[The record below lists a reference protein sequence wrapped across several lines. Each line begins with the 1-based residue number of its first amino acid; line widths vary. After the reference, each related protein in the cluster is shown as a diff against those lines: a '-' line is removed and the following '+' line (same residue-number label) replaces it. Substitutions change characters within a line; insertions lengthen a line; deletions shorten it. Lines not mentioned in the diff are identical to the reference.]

1 MVEDTSRNV
10 RVRALDRRVFVA
22 RSAERPGG
30 RVQTALAL
38 RRALVGGLM
47 LLFIA
52 QQRHGHAIAHC
63 RQSPTG
69 DAADHVTAADVC
81 DDNVEITFGYLMKAE
96 PPRRERAWV
105 TG

>member
-1 MVEDTSRNV
+1 M
-10 RVRALDRRVFVA
+10 LPFI
-22 RSAERPGG
+22 
-30 RVQTALAL
+30 
-38 RRALVGGLM
+38 VG
-47 LLFIA
+47 
-52 QQRHGHAIAHC
+52 QRHSHAIAHR

-69 DAADHVTAADVC
+69 GAADGVTADDVC